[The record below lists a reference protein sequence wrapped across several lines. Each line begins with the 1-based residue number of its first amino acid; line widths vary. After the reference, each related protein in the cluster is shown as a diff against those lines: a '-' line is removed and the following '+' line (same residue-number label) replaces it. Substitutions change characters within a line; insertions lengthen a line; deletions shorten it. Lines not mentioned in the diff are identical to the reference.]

1 MRQLRLRDG
10 STKAIAFLAL
20 ALTLLAVP
28 QVARAEGK
36 PRIACPPGFDLGGL
50 TLDQALQLPNVQA
63 GLAAGFYDEEF
74 VAEVHDAVDA
84 NRDGIICFQ
93 TIPASGA
100 TPNPAS
106 NWQYFYN
113 VVDNNASNIVGGG
126 SR

>member
-1 MRQLRLRDG
+1 MRQLRLRHG
-10 STKAIAFLAL
+10 STKAIAVLAF
-20 ALTLLAVP
+20 ALILLAVP

-50 TLDQALQLPNVQA
+50 TFDEALQLPNVQA

-74 VAEVHDAVDA
+74 VAEVHEAVDA
-84 NRDGIICFQ
+84 NRDGVICFQ

-113 VVDNNASNIVGGG
+113 VVDNNASVPSG
-126 SR
+126 

>member
-1 MRQLRLRDG
+1 MRQLRVRHG

-20 ALTLLAVP
+20 ALTVLAVP
-28 QVARAEGK
+28 QVARAEGN
-36 PRIACPPGFDLGGL
+36 PRMACPPGFDLGGL
-50 TLDQALQLPNVQA
+50 TFEQALQLPNAQA

-84 NRDGIICFQ
+84 NRDGVICFQ

-113 VVDNNASNIVGGG
+113 VVDNNASNTVAGG
-126 SR
+126 SG